1 MESSKIFFPL
11 RTNANYFKSKQEYL
25 DLKSRVKQSLILFDE
40 LLFQAGEYHCIVG
53 PKGIIQGFKVITF
66 PENLGYDIQ
75 AIITFQIEPS
85 YENYIQMDFLPN
97 QAEENNS
104 RLLSLYRANDKN
116 TFMLEVL
123 SKTLQ
128 DLNFFI
134 KELKQLKGVSKIS
147 RLLKQER
154 IYEYIS

>member
-1 MESSKIFFPL
+1 MNYDKIDRKIL
-11 RTNANYFKSKQEYL
+11 EILDCNGRTKYTDIAKSIQRTEGTVRNRIRRLQE
-25 DLKSRVKQSLILFDE
+25 
-40 LLFQAGEYHCIVG
+40 
-53 PKGIIQGFKVITF
+53 KGIIQGFKVITF

-147 RLLKQER
+147 RLLKRER